1 MLYNSYEL
9 LWFFLLYA
17 FLGWLSETALA
28 AVRKNRLINRGFLN
42 APFSPTYGLGGVLF
56 TLFLADL
63 HEDLFF
69 LFLGGAIIATFL
81 ELVTGGLLEKLFH
94 QKWWDYSQ
102 YKWNFGGYICARYSV
117 IWGLL
122 ALLVLLVLNPL
133 ASFVLSLI
141 PYPLGR
147 VALIVVYVLLGIDF
161 FGSWLAVLQLHS
173 SLKGPNEVY
182 KFWHKLS
189 QRLDNAV
196 TRRIQKR
203 MALAYPSLEKD
214 KLRSIAQE
222 REKLP
227 PFAYGIGYY
236 KLFSLFLIGAFLGD
250 ITETVWCLLTAGRLM
265 SRSSVVYGPFSIVWG
280 LGCVLLTALLYRY
293 RERSDSFIFLFGTVV
308 GGAYE
313 YICSVFTELMFGTIF
328 WDYSHLPF
336 NLAGRI
342 NLLFCFFWGI
352 AAVLWIKHIYPQLSK
367 RIEKI
372 PLRTGKWLVRGLS
385 VFMLFNIL
393 ISGLALA
400 RYHQRTGKR
409 EAPSSALELFL
420 DQRFPDERIERIY
433 PNMKLT

>member
-1 MLYNSYEL
+1 MEYNAYQL
-9 LWFFLLYA
+9 LWFFLIYA

-56 TLFLADL
+56 TVFLSDL
-63 HEDLFF
+63 REDLFF
-69 LFLGGAIIATFL
+69 LFLGGALVATFL
-81 ELVTGGLLEKLFH
+81 ELVTGVFLERLFH

-102 YKWNFGGYICARYSV
+102 YKWNFGGYICARYSAV
-117 IWGLL
+117 WGLF

-133 ASFVLSLI
+133 SAFLLSLI
-141 PYPLGR
+141 PYPAGR
-147 VALIVVYVLLGIDF
+147 LFLIAVYILLGIDF

-173 SLKGPNEVY
+173 SLRGANGVY
-182 KFWHKLS
+182 KFWHRLS

-196 TRRIQKR
+196 TRRIQRR
-203 MALAYPSLEKD
+203 MARAYPSLEKE
-214 KLRSIAQE
+214 KLRTIARE
-222 REKLP
+222 RENLP

-293 RERSDSFIFLFGTVV
+293 RERSDSFIFFFGTVV

-313 YICSVFTELMFGTIF
+313 YICSVFTELVFGTVF

-352 AAVLWIKHIYPQLSK
+352 AAVLWIKHIYPKLSGQIE
-367 RIEKI
+367 RIPYRI
-372 PLRTGKWLVRGLS
+372 GKWLARGLTA
-385 VFMLFNIL
+385 FMIVDIL
-393 ISGLALA
+393 VSGMALD
-400 RYHQRTGKR
+400 RYHHRAGLG
-409 EAPSSALELFL
+409 EVPDSALEVFL
-420 DQRFPDERIERIY
+420 DERFPDERIERVY